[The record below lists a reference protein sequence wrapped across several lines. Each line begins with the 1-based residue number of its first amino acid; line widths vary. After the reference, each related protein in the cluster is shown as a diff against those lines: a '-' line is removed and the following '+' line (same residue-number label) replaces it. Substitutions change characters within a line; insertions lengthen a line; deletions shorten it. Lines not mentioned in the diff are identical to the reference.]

1 MVSQE
6 RLLWQFTQFIS
17 RPFALHKISVYF
29 GLACYCEDR
38 SRRTCVLFSRET
50 CIQQD
55 GRIHLT
61 IVYFGKEEMSEVK
74 GILENTSK

>member
-1 MVSQE
+1 MS
-6 RLLWQFTQFIS
+6 RCPISALSLLQD
-17 RPFALHKISVYF
+17 PFAFYKTGICL
-29 GLACYCEDR
+29 GLACYCANR
-38 SRRTCVLFSRET
+38 SRHTCLLFSRET

-61 IVYFGKEEMSEVK
+61 VVYFGKEEMNEVK